1 MTYMFIRWTGD
12 VRSVLSSLLLA
23 MMMLLNFV
31 SYIISPE
38 LSQYLNYVVM
48 LCGVLCYIIAFDGLL
63 SWTNLLIISM
73 CFLAYV
79 IIQIWNF
86 KMGNVSYSLSII
98 SNILLA
104 CVIIEKKIF
113 VNPLIWTYSAITSYI
128 FYKVI
133 ILGLDPNTIFA
144 HTSRNMISTIAIMYG
159 VLIYLIMFLKETK
172 VTILPALIAL
182 LLSIIAIG
190 RTGVVCALLLLIVV
204 YIYNYIYAKESKKKW
219 YILGI
224 CVFILSLIYFAK
236 DALSAGEIEFISR
249 WQVYGVSDPARA
261 QLLNRY
267 IENIDFYTF
276 MKGYDITSDII
287 YNSWNNNPHNSWIYL
302 HYHLGIWGVV
312 LIGLCFISGVKLF
325 IKKQLFLLFLLLIII
340 LRASTDS
347 VIFFSNYDFIIYSFI
362 ILTFKIRHSFLDNKV
377 GLYREQANFRA

>member
-104 CVIIEKKIF
+104 CVIIEKK
-113 VNPLIWTYSAITSYI
+113 
-128 FYKVI
+128 
-133 ILGLDPNTIFA
+133 
-144 HTSRNMISTIAIMYG
+144 
-159 VLIYLIMFLKETK
+159 YLLTHSF
-172 VTILPALIAL
+172 
-182 LLSIIAIG
+182 G
-190 RTGVVCALLLLIVV
+190 HIV
-204 YIYNYIYAKESKKKW
+204 
-219 YILGI
+219 
-224 CVFILSLIYFAK
+224 
-236 DALSAGEIEFISR
+236 R
-249 WQVYGVSDPARA
+249 
-261 QLLNRY
+261 
-267 IENIDFYTF
+267 
-276 MKGYDITSDII
+276 
-287 YNSWNNNPHNSWIYL
+287 L
-302 HYHLGIWGVV
+302 HH
-312 LIGLCFISGVKLF
+312 
-325 IKKQLFLLFLLLIII
+325 
-340 LRASTDS
+340 
-347 VIFFSNYDFIIYSFI
+347 IFF
-362 ILTFKIRHSFLDNKV
+362 IR
-377 GLYREQANFRA
+377 